1 MVTDMVRAA
10 IEKTYTG
17 RMTLYESVNK
27 QNEDTKITEK
37 IKEIVAEDVPCRVS
51 YKNISTVS
59 EQDGAYKAVQEIKL
73 FCSPD
78 VNVTEGTTLVITQNG
93 ATNTYE
99 KSGTPAM
106 YTYHQEIILSL
117 VEEWV

>member
-27 QNEDTKITEK
+27 QNEDTKITEQ

-59 EQDGAYKAVQEIKL
+59 EQDGAYKAVQE
-73 FCSPD
+73 
-78 VNVTEGTTLVITQNG
+78 
-93 ATNTYE
+93 
-99 KSGTPAM
+99 
-106 YTYHQEIILSL
+106 LSL
-117 VEEWV
+117 IHISEPTRPY

>member
-27 QNEDTKITEK
+27 QNEDTKITEQ

-59 EQDGAYKAVQEIKL
+59 EQIHMKKAENQQYTAAIRKL
-73 FCSPD
+73 YC
-78 VNVTEGTTLVITQNG
+78 L
-93 ATNTYE
+93 
-99 KSGTPAM
+99 
-106 YTYHQEIILSL
+106 L
-117 VEEWV
+117 

>member
-27 QNEDTKITEK
+27 QNEDTKITEQ

-51 YKNISTVS
+51 YKNI
-59 EQDGAYKAVQEIKL
+59 
-73 FCSPD
+73 
-78 VNVTEGTTLVITQNG
+78 
-93 ATNTYE
+93 
-99 KSGTPAM
+99 
-106 YTYHQEIILSL
+106 
-117 VEEWV
+117 

>member
-27 QNEDTKITEK
+27 QNEDTKITEQ

-59 EQDGAYKAVQEIKL
+59 EQDGAYKAVQE
-73 FCSPD
+73 
-78 VNVTEGTTLVITQNG
+78 
-93 ATNTYE
+93 
-99 KSGTPAM
+99 
-106 YTYHQEIILSL
+106 LSL
-117 VEEWV
+117 IHISEPTRP